1 LLNHLDRFLWVN
13 KTEEI
18 YSAFILEITF
28 NKSYKLS
35 GLETL
40 FLNQTNQLSYINQ
53 AVNVLVSFGRGVK
66 IWTIVG
72 RIILLQLSL
81 VFIFVSIFF
90 KQALALFHIGLSIE
104 NSNLELTQSCGDVR
118 KF

>member
-1 LLNHLDRFLWVN
+1 MLNHLDRFLWVN

-35 GLETL
+35 ELETL

-72 RIILLQLSL
+72 RIILLQFL
-81 VFIFVSIFF
+81 
-90 KQALALFHIGLSIE
+90 
-104 NSNLELTQSCGDVR
+104 
-118 KF
+118 